1 MKKSILIAIILIA
14 IGLTTKAEINRYP
27 HFRCRI
33 HPRVY
38 VIVPRRPIVF
48 YNYPVYPV
56 YRHRFVQVRRH
67 IVYRR
72 F

>member
-38 VIVPRRPIVF
+38 VIAPRRPIVF

-56 YRHRFVQVRRH
+56 YRHRFVPVRRH